1 MFQASQW
8 YKKKEQEKIKEEL
21 IEEDMNTENTFF
33 PDTPEEKNQGNRP
46 NFFNNLT
53 QPRNFNPVQQ
63 PNFNIFTGNHQG
75 NFNFQTQL
83 FIQQQRL
90 KTLSI
95 HIFEIK

>member
-8 YKKKEQEKIKEEL
+8 YKKKEQEKIKEEW
-21 IEEDMNTENTFF
+21 IEEM
-33 PDTPEEKNQGNRP
+33 NQGNRP

-75 NFNFQTQL
+75 NSNFQTQL

-90 KTLSI
+90 NTLAI